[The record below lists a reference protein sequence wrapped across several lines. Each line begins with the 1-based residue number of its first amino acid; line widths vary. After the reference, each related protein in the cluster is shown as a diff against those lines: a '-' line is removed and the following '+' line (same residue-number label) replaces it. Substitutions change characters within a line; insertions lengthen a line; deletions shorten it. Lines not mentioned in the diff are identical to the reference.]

1 MRLRPFL
8 TVALIVSTLA
18 LSGCDSA
25 EERAEKHY
33 QSALSLLAE
42 GDTDRALVELRNVFE
57 LDGFHKE
64 ARLLYAE
71 TVLARGEVNEA
82 YGQYLRLIEQFPD
95 TPEVRLKLANLAI
108 TRGDWT
114 EAERHGREAVRLA
127 PDMAGVTAVRVAL
140 DYRLAVMD
148 NNEAAQQKV
157 IDDARALLVAE
168 PDNQLAR
175 RLVIDHVISGDTPQT
190 PCPRSTAQSRPS
202 LTHSSFTA

>member
-8 TVALIVSTLA
+8 TVALIVSILA

-82 YGQYLRLIEQFPD
+82 YGQYFKSNPPARE
-95 TPEVRLKLANLAI
+95 TVEVSKLPKNVNVEI
-108 TRGDWT
+108 SCI
-114 EAERHGREAVRLA
+114 AV
-127 PDMAGVTAVRVAL
+127 
-140 DYRLAVMD
+140 
-148 NNEAAQQKV
+148 K
-157 IDDARALLVAE
+157 
-168 PDNQLAR
+168 
-175 RLVIDHVISGDTPQT
+175 
-190 PCPRSTAQSRPS
+190 
-202 LTHSSFTA
+202 